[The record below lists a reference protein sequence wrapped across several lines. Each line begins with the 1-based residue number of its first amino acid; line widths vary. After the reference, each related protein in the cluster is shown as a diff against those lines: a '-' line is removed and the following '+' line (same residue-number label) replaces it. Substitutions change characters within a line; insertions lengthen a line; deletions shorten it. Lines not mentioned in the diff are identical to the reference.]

1 VGFGCRWRVHR
12 HRASGI
18 TQPGL
23 LLACRSVLG
32 FRLGQFGLEG
42 REFQVERVALGFDL
56 VEVGV
61 GLLAE
66 RVQFH
71 GDGLQ
76 V

>member
-1 VGFGCRWRVHR
+1 MGFGGWWRVHR

-18 TQPGL
+18 TQPVL

-32 FRLGQFGLEG
+32 FRLGQFDLEG
-42 REFQVERVALGFDL
+42 REFLVERVVLGLDL

-71 GDGLQ
+71 GDGLR